1 MKKFLSLLL
10 AALMLSLTSMAV
22 ELGPNQLLM
31 GHYTSDSLSTSG
43 WGQSF
48 LNGVNPIATDLTP
61 DELVVFQ
68 GGEIVAFRIG
78 LASQSP
84 ITRLFV
90 MPVAANGNPTGEITE
105 WPCDVYGQPGWN
117 LIELE
122 EPYMINL
129 PDGYSLR
136 IGFDYEQLGKTAKP
150 ISAVK
155 VGTVYPT
162 YILRNGKWMN
172 YGVNT
177 QGNLSLQCVVENEDF
192 PQYVLRIRDLT
203 SRTKFVA
210 GDEMPYSFK
219 VCNLGVNNV
228 AAGELVFDIAVDGN
242 VVKTITNPVALSQEY
257 ITIEDVID
265 TEGLNLT
272 AGAHT
277 LKVTA
282 TTLKGE
288 PIEPISLSTS
298 FQTFDYG
305 FSHQMHL
312 VEQFTSTGC
321 TWCPVGSA
329 NLTNLCNMR
338 SDVAWVGVH
347 VLFGSPVDPFATAQ
361 SDTLQTYQGVDGY
374 PEGTFD
380 RTMGIGDTGY
390 LYAVLSSTTA
400 STMSTFLDY
409 VSETPSWATV
419 NINSTFD
426 DATREAVIT
435 VDGKLVPGFDELMG
449 GDSRLTVYITE
460 DNLVAAQ
467 INQGTVVNDY
477 VHNGVLRKALVSV
490 KGVDLKKKGDT
501 YSNEFTYTI
510 PADWKAED
518 LNIVAFISRP
528 LRANRLSDLYVTNAN
543 KRKLGE
549 YDEPEFD
556 LGDCDGDGKIT
567 IGDVTTLIDYLLSE
581 SAPISSEEAADCD
594 CDGKIT
600 IGDVTTLIDYLLS
613 GEWPE

>member
-1 MKKFLSLLL
+1 MKKSLTLLL
-10 AALMLSLTSMAV
+10 AAFLLSLTAGAM

-31 GHYTSDSLSTSG
+31 GHYTTDSLSTGG

-48 LNGVNPIATDLTP
+48 LNGVNPIATDITP
-61 DELVVFQ
+61 DELALFQ
-68 GGEIVAFRIG
+68 GGKIVAFRIG

-90 MPVAANGNPTGEITE
+90 MPVGTNGQPTGEITE
-105 WPCDVYGQPGWN
+105 WPCDVYGQQGWT

-162 YILRNGKWMN
+162 YIYRNGKWMN

-177 QGNLSLQCVVENEDF
+177 QGNLSLQCVVENDDF
-192 PQYVLRIRDLT
+192 PQYVLRIRDLVC
-203 SRTKFVA
+203 RTKFVA
-210 GDEMPYSFK
+210 GDDMPYSFK

-228 AAGELVFDIAVDGN
+228 DAGDLVFDIAIDGI
-242 VVKTITNPVALSQEY
+242 VLKTITNPVALSQEY
-257 ITIEDVID
+257 ITIEDVVS
-265 TEGLNLT
+265 TEGLNLA
-272 AGAHT
+272 AGGHT

-288 PIEPISLSTS
+288 PIEPISLSAS

-305 FSHQMHL
+305 FSRQMHL

-321 TWCPVGSA
+321 TWCPVGSS
-329 NLTNLCNMR
+329 NLQNLCNMR
-338 SDVAWVGVH
+338 GDVAWVGVH

-361 SDTLQTYQGVDGY
+361 NDSLQSYQGIDGY

-380 RTMGIGDTGY
+380 RTMGIGDPGC
-390 LYAVLSSTTA
+390 LYAVLSGATA

-426 DATREAVIT
+426 EATRDAVIT

-449 GDSRLTVYITE
+449 GEGRLTVYITE

-467 INQGTVVNDY
+467 INQGTLVNNY
-477 VHNGVLRKALVSV
+477 VHNGVLRKALGSV
-490 KGVDLKKKGDT
+490 KGVALKKKGDA
-501 YSNEFTYTI
+501 YCNEFTYTI
-510 PADWKAED
+510 PEEWKAED

-528 LRANRLSDLYVTNAN
+528 LRANALSDLYVTNAN

-549 YDEPEFD
+549 FDVPEFE

-567 IGDVTTLIDYLLSE
+567 IGDVTTLIDYLLSD
-581 SAPISSEEAADCD
+581 STPISSEEAADCD
-594 CDGKIT
+594 VDGKIT

>member
-1 MKKFLSLLL
+1 MKKSLTLLL
-10 AALMLSLTSMAV
+10 AAFLLSLTAGAM

-31 GHYTSDSLSTSG
+31 GHYTTDSLSTGG

-48 LNGVNPIATDLTP
+48 LNGVNPIATDITP
-61 DELVVFQ
+61 DELALFQ
-68 GGEIVAFRIG
+68 GGKIVAFRIG

-90 MPVAANGNPTGEITE
+90 MPVGTNGQPTGEITE
-105 WPCDVYGQPGWN
+105 WPCDVYGQQGWT

-162 YILRNGKWMN
+162 YIYRNGKWMN

-177 QGNLSLQCVVENEDF
+177 QGNLSLQCVVENDDF
-192 PQYVLRIRDLT
+192 PQYVLRIRDLVC
-203 SRTKFVA
+203 RTKFVA
-210 GDEMPYSFK
+210 GDDMPYSFK

-228 AAGELVFDIAVDGN
+228 DAGDLVFDIAIDGI
-242 VVKTITNPVALSQEY
+242 VLKTITNPVALSQEY
-257 ITIEDVID
+257 ITIEDVVR
-265 TEGLNLT
+265 TEGLNLA
-272 AGAHT
+272 AGGHT

-288 PIEPISLSTS
+288 PIEPISLSTT

-305 FSHQMHL
+305 FSRQMHL

-321 TWCPVGSA
+321 TWCPVGSS
-329 NLTNLCNMR
+329 NLQNLCNMR
-338 SDVAWVGVH
+338 GDVAWVGVH

-361 SDTLQTYQGVDGY
+361 NDSLQSYQGIDGY

-380 RTMGIGDTGY
+380 RTMGIGDPGC
-390 LYAVLSSTTA
+390 LYAVLSGATA

-426 DATREAVIT
+426 EATRDAVIT

-449 GDSRLTVYITE
+449 GGAKLTVYITE

-467 INQGTVVNDY
+467 INQGTLENNY

-490 KGVDLKKKGDT
+490 KGVELKRKGDT

-510 PADWKAED
+510 PANWKAED

-528 LRANRLSDLYVTNAN
+528 LRANALSDLYVTNAN

-549 YDEPEFD
+549 FDVPEFE

-567 IGDVTTLIDYLLSE
+567 IGDVTTLIDYLLSD
-581 SAPISSEEAADCD
+581 STPISSEEAADCD
-594 CDGKIT
+594 VDGKIT

>member
-1 MKKFLSLLL
+1 MD
-10 AALMLSLTSMAV
+10 
-22 ELGPNQLLM
+22 LGPNQLLM

-48 LNGVNPIATDLTP
+48 LNGVNPIATDITP
-61 DELVVFQ
+61 DELAVFQ

-105 WPCDVYGQPGWN
+105 WPCNVYGQPGWN
-117 LIELE
+117 LIELDQ
-122 EPYMINL
+122 PYLVNL

-361 SDTLQTYQGVDGY
+361 SDTLQTYQGIDGY

-467 INQGTVVNDY
+467 INQGTLENNY
-477 VHNGVLRKALVSV
+477 VHNNVFRKALVSV

-501 YSNEFTYTI
+501 YCNEFTYTI
-510 PADWKAED
+510 PDEWKAED

-581 SAPISSEEAADCD
+581 SASVSSEEAADCD
-594 CDGKIT
+594 GDGKIT

>member
-1 MKKFLSLLL
+1 
-10 AALMLSLTSMAV
+10 MLSLTAGAM

-31 GHYTSDSLSTSG
+31 GHYTTDSLSTGG

-48 LNGVNPIATDLTP
+48 LNGVNPIATDITP
-61 DELVVFQ
+61 DELALFQ
-68 GGEIVAFRIG
+68 GGKIVAFRIG

-90 MPVAANGNPTGEITE
+90 MPVGTNGQPTGDITE
-105 WPCDVYGQPGWN
+105 WPCDVYGQQGWT

-162 YILRNGKWMN
+162 YIYRNGKWMN

-192 PQYVLRIRDLT
+192 PQYVLRIRDLVC
-203 SRTKFVA
+203 RTKFVA
-210 GDEMPYSFK
+210 GDDMPYSFK
-219 VCNLGVNNV
+219 VCNLGVNNID
-228 AAGELVFDIAVDGN
+228 AGDLVFDIAIDGI
-242 VVKTITNPVALSQEY
+242 VLKTITNPVALSQEY
-257 ITIEDVID
+257 ITIEDVVS
-265 TEGLNLT
+265 TEGLNLA
-272 AGAHT
+272 AGGHT

-288 PIEPISLSTS
+288 PIEPISLSAS

-305 FSHQMHL
+305 FSRQMHL

-338 SDVAWVGVH
+338 GDVAWVGVH

-361 SDTLQTYQGVDGY
+361 NDTLRAYQGIDGY

-380 RTMGIGDTGY
+380 RAMGIGASGD

-400 STMSTFLDY
+400 STMSSFLDY

-426 DATREAVIT
+426 ETTRNAVIT

-449 GDSRLTVYITE
+449 GGGRLTVYITE
-460 DNLVAAQ
+460 DNLVATQ
-467 INQGTVVNDY
+467 LNQGTLENNY

-528 LRANRLSDLYVTNAN
+528 LRADHLSDLYVTNAN

-549 YDEPEFD
+549 YDEPAIIR
-556 LGDCDGDGKIT
+556 GDVDGDESVSIS
-567 IGDVTTLIDYLLSE
+567 DVTALIDYLLTGTE
-581 SAPISSEEAADCD
+581 APEAADCD
-594 CDGKIT
+594 LDHGVSIS
-600 IGDVTTLIDYLLS
+600 DVTTLIDYLLS

>member
-1 MKKFLSLLL
+1 MKKSLSLLL
-10 AALMLSLTSMAV
+10 AAFLLSLTAGAMD
-22 ELGPNQLLM
+22 LGPNQLLM
-31 GHYTSDSLSTSG
+31 GHYTTDSLSTGG

-48 LNGVNPIATDLTP
+48 LNGVNPIATDITP
-61 DELVVFQ
+61 DELALFQ
-68 GGEIVAFRIG
+68 GGKIVAFRIG

-90 MPVAANGNPTGEITE
+90 MPVGTNGQPTGEITE
-105 WPCDVYGQPGWN
+105 WPCDVYGQQGWT

-162 YILRNGKWMN
+162 YIYRNGKWMN

-192 PQYVLRIRDLT
+192 PQYVLRIRDLVC
-203 SRTKFVA
+203 RTKFVA
-210 GDEMPYSFK
+210 GDDMPYSFK

-228 AAGELVFDIAVDGN
+228 AAGDLVFDIAIDGN

-257 ITIEDVID
+257 ITIEDVVS
-265 TEGLNLT
+265 TEGLNLA
-272 AGAHT
+272 AGTHT

-288 PIEPISLSTS
+288 PIEPISLSAS

-305 FSHQMHL
+305 FSRQMHL

-338 SDVAWVGVH
+338 GDVAWVGVH

-361 SDTLQTYQGVDGY
+361 NDTLQAYQGIDGY

-380 RTMGIGDTGY
+380 RTMGIGDPGC
-390 LYAVLSSTTA
+390 LYAVLSGTTA

-419 NINSTFD
+419 NINSTFNE
-426 DATREAVIT
+426 ATRDAVIT

-449 GDSRLTVYITE
+449 GGAKLTVYITE

-467 INQGTVVNDY
+467 INQGTLENNY

-501 YSNEFTYTI
+501 YCNEFTYTI
-510 PADWKAED
+510 PEEWKAED

-528 LRANRLSDLYVTNAN
+528 LRANALADLYVTNAN

-549 YDEPEFD
+549 FDVPEFE

-567 IGDVTTLIDYLLSE
+567 IGDVTTLIDYLLSD
-581 SAPISSEEAADCD
+581 STPISSEEAADCD
-594 CDGKIT
+594 VDGKIT

>member
-1 MKKFLSLLL
+1 M
-10 AALMLSLTSMAV
+10 

-31 GHYTSDSLSTSG
+31 GHYTTDSLSTGG

-48 LNGVNPIATDLTP
+48 LNGVNPIATDITP
-61 DELVVFQ
+61 DELALFQ
-68 GGEIVAFRIG
+68 GGKIVAFRIG

-90 MPVAANGNPTGEITE
+90 MPVGTNGQPTGDITE
-105 WPCDVYGQPGWN
+105 WPCDVYGQQGWT

-162 YILRNGKWMN
+162 YIYRNGKWMN

-192 PQYVLRIRDLT
+192 PQYVLRIRDLVC
-203 SRTKFVA
+203 RTKFVA
-210 GDEMPYSFK
+210 GDDMPYSFK
-219 VCNLGVNNV
+219 VCNLGVNNID
-228 AAGELVFDIAVDGN
+228 AGDLVFDIAIDGI
-242 VVKTITNPVALSQEY
+242 VLKTITNPVALSQEY
-257 ITIEDVID
+257 ITIEDVVS
-265 TEGLNLT
+265 TEGLNLA
-272 AGAHT
+272 AGGHT

-288 PIEPISLSTS
+288 PIEPISLSAS

-305 FSHQMHL
+305 FSRQMHL

-338 SDVAWVGVH
+338 GDVAWVGVH

-361 SDTLQTYQGVDGY
+361 NDTLRAYQGIDGY

-380 RTMGIGDTGY
+380 RAMGIGASGD

-400 STMSTFLDY
+400 STMSSFLDY

-426 DATREAVIT
+426 ETTRNAVIT

-449 GDSRLTVYITE
+449 GGGRLTVYITE
-460 DNLVAAQ
+460 DNLVATQ
-467 INQGTVVNDY
+467 LNQGTLENNY

-528 LRANRLSDLYVTNAN
+528 LRADHLSDLYVTNAN

-549 YDEPEFD
+549 YDEPAIIR
-556 LGDCDGDGKIT
+556 GDVDGDESVSIS
-567 IGDVTTLIDYLLSE
+567 DVTALIDYLLTGTE
-581 SAPISSEEAADCD
+581 APEAADCD
-594 CDGKIT
+594 LDHGVSIS
-600 IGDVTTLIDYLLS
+600 DVTTLIDYLLS

>member
-1 MKKFLSLLL
+1 MKKSLSLLL
-10 AALMLSLTSMAV
+10 AAFLLSLTAGAM

-31 GHYTSDSLSTSG
+31 GHYTTDSLSTGG

-48 LNGVNPIATDLTP
+48 LNGVNPIATDITP
-61 DELVVFQ
+61 DELALFQ
-68 GGEIVAFRIG
+68 GGKIVAFRIG

-90 MPVAANGNPTGEITE
+90 MPVGTNGQPTGDITE
-105 WPCDVYGQPGWN
+105 WPCDVYGQQGWT

-162 YILRNGKWMN
+162 YIYRNGKWMN

-192 PQYVLRIRDLT
+192 PQYVLRIRDLVC
-203 SRTKFVA
+203 RTKFVA
-210 GDEMPYSFK
+210 GDDMPYSFK
-219 VCNLGVNNV
+219 VCNLGVNNID
-228 AAGELVFDIAVDGN
+228 AGDLVFDIAIDGI
-242 VVKTITNPVALSQEY
+242 VLKTITNPVALSQEY
-257 ITIEDVID
+257 ITIEDVVS
-265 TEGLNLT
+265 TEGLNLA
-272 AGAHT
+272 AGGHT

-288 PIEPISLSTS
+288 PIEPISLSAS

-305 FSHQMHL
+305 FSRQMHL

-338 SDVAWVGVH
+338 GDVAWVGVH

-361 SDTLQTYQGVDGY
+361 NDTLRAYQGIDGY

-380 RTMGIGDTGY
+380 RAMGIGASGD

-400 STMSTFLDY
+400 STMSSFLDY

-426 DATREAVIT
+426 ETTRNAVIT

-449 GDSRLTVYITE
+449 GGGRLTVYITE
-460 DNLVAAQ
+460 DNLVATQ
-467 INQGTVVNDY
+467 LNQGTLENNY

-528 LRANRLSDLYVTNAN
+528 LRADHLSDLYVTNAN

-549 YDEPEFD
+549 YDEPAIIR
-556 LGDCDGDGKIT
+556 GDVDGDESVSIS
-567 IGDVTTLIDYLLSE
+567 DVTALIDYLLTGTE
-581 SAPISSEEAADCD
+581 APEAADCD
-594 CDGKIT
+594 LDHGVSIS
-600 IGDVTTLIDYLLS
+600 DVTTLIDYLLS

>member
-1 MKKFLSLLL
+1 
-10 AALMLSLTSMAV
+10 MLSLTAGAMD
-22 ELGPNQLLM
+22 LGPNQLLM
-31 GHYTSDSLSTSG
+31 GHYTTDSLSTGG

-48 LNGVNPIATDLTP
+48 LNGVNPIATDITP
-61 DELVVFQ
+61 DELALFQ
-68 GGEIVAFRIG
+68 GGKIVAFRIG

-90 MPVAANGNPTGEITE
+90 MPVGTNGQPTGEITE
-105 WPCDVYGQPGWN
+105 WPCDVYGQQGWT

-162 YILRNGKWMN
+162 YIYRNGKWMN

-192 PQYVLRIRDLT
+192 PQYVLRIRDLVC
-203 SRTKFVA
+203 RTKFVA
-210 GDEMPYSFK
+210 GDDMPYSFK

-228 AAGELVFDIAVDGN
+228 AAGDLVFDIAIDGN

-257 ITIEDVID
+257 ITIEDVVS
-265 TEGLNLT
+265 TEGLNLA
-272 AGAHT
+272 AGTHT

-288 PIEPISLSTS
+288 PIEPISLSAS

-305 FSHQMHL
+305 FSRQMHL

-338 SDVAWVGVH
+338 GDVAWVGVH

-361 SDTLQTYQGVDGY
+361 NDTLQAYQGIDGY

-380 RTMGIGDTGY
+380 RTMGIGDPGC
-390 LYAVLSSTTA
+390 LYAVLSGTTA

-419 NINSTFD
+419 NINSTFNE
-426 DATREAVIT
+426 ATRDAVIT

-449 GDSRLTVYITE
+449 GGAKLTVYITE

-467 INQGTVVNDY
+467 INQGTLENNY

-501 YSNEFTYTI
+501 YCNEFTYTI
-510 PADWKAED
+510 PEEWKAED

-528 LRANRLSDLYVTNAN
+528 LRANALADLYVTNAN

-549 YDEPEFD
+549 FDVPEFE

-567 IGDVTTLIDYLLSE
+567 IGDVTTLIDYLLSD
-581 SAPISSEEAADCD
+581 STPISSEEAADCD
-594 CDGKIT
+594 VDGKIT

>member
-1 MKKFLSLLL
+1 MD
-10 AALMLSLTSMAV
+10 
-22 ELGPNQLLM
+22 LGPNQLLM
-31 GHYTSDSLSTSG
+31 GHYTTDSLSTGG

-48 LNGVNPIATDLTP
+48 LNGVNPIATDITP
-61 DELVVFQ
+61 DELALFQ
-68 GGEIVAFRIG
+68 GGKIVAFRIG

-90 MPVAANGNPTGEITE
+90 MPVGTNGQPTGEITE
-105 WPCDVYGQPGWN
+105 WPCDVYGQQGWT

-162 YILRNGKWMN
+162 YIYRNGKWMN

-192 PQYVLRIRDLT
+192 PQYVLRIRDLVC
-203 SRTKFVA
+203 RTKFVA
-210 GDEMPYSFK
+210 GDDMPYSFK

-228 AAGELVFDIAVDGN
+228 AAGDLVFDIAIDGN

-257 ITIEDVID
+257 ITIEDVVS
-265 TEGLNLT
+265 TEGLNLA
-272 AGAHT
+272 AGTHT

-288 PIEPISLSTS
+288 PIEPISLSAS

-305 FSHQMHL
+305 FSRQMHL

-338 SDVAWVGVH
+338 GDVAWVGVH

-361 SDTLQTYQGVDGY
+361 NDTLQAYQGIDGY

-380 RTMGIGDTGY
+380 RTMGIGDPGC
-390 LYAVLSSTTA
+390 LYAVLSGTTA

-419 NINSTFD
+419 NINSTFNE
-426 DATREAVIT
+426 ATRDAVIT

-449 GDSRLTVYITE
+449 GGAKLTVYITE

-467 INQGTVVNDY
+467 INQGTLENNY

-501 YSNEFTYTI
+501 YCNEFTYTI
-510 PADWKAED
+510 PEEWKAED

-528 LRANRLSDLYVTNAN
+528 LRANALADLYVTNAN

-549 YDEPEFD
+549 FDVPEFE

-567 IGDVTTLIDYLLSE
+567 IGDVTTLIDYLLSD
-581 SAPISSEEAADCD
+581 STPISSEEAADCD
-594 CDGKIT
+594 VDGKIT

>member
-1 MKKFLSLLL
+1 MKKSFLLLL
-10 AALMLSLTSMAV
+10 AAFMLSLSAGAV

-48 LNGVNPIATDLTP
+48 LTGVHPIATDLNAY
-61 DELVVFQ
+61 ELALFQ
-68 GGEIVAFRIG
+68 GGKIVAFRIG
-78 LASQSP
+78 LASEAP
-84 ITRLFV
+84 ISRLFV
-90 MPVAANGNPTGEITE
+90 MFIGTDGKPTGEITE
-105 WPCDVYGQPGWN
+105 WPCDVDGQQGWN
-117 LIELE
+117 LVELE
-122 EPYMINL
+122 TPYTINV

-136 IGFDYEQLGKTAKP
+136 IGFDYEQLTRTSKP

-162 YILRNGKWMN
+162 YIYRNGKWMN

-177 QGNLSLQCVVENEDF
+177 QGNLSLQCVVENDDF
-192 PQYVLRIRDLT
+192 PQYVLRIRDL
-203 SRTKFVA
+203 SSKSPIVA

-219 VCNLGVNNV
+219 VCNLGVGDI
-228 AAGELVFDIAVDGN
+228 AAGDLVFDIAIDGN
-242 VVKTITNPVALSQEY
+242 VVKTISNPEALTREY
-257 ITIEDVID
+257 FTIQDVID
-265 TEGLNLT
+265 TEGMNLE

-288 PIEPISLSTS
+288 PIEPISLSTT
-298 FQTFDYG
+298 FKTFDFG
-305 FSHQMHL
+305 FSRQMHL

-329 NLTNLCNMR
+329 NLTNLCDMR
-338 SDVAWVGVH
+338 GDVAWVGVH

-361 SDTLQTYQGVDGY
+361 NDTLQAYQGIDGY

-380 RTMGIGDTGY
+380 RAMGIGASGY
-390 LYAVLSSTTA
+390 LYAVLSGTTA

-426 DATREAVIT
+426 EATRDAVIT

-449 GDSRLTVYITE
+449 GGGRLTVYITE
-460 DNLVAAQ
+460 DNLVATQ
-467 INQGTVVNDY
+467 LNQGTLENNY

-490 KGVDLKKKGDT
+490 KGVELKRKGDT

-510 PADWKAED
+510 PANWKAED

-528 LRANRLSDLYVTNAN
+528 LRPDHLSDLYVTNAN

-549 YDEPEFD
+549 FDEPEFEV
-556 LGDCDGDGKIT
+556 GDCDGDGKIT

-581 SAPISSEEAADCD
+581 SASVSSEDAADCD
-594 CDGKIT
+594 GDGKIT

>member
-1 MKKFLSLLL
+1 MKKSLLL
-10 AALMLSLTSMAV
+10 FLAAFMLSLTAGAV
-22 ELGPNQLLM
+22 DLGPNQLLM
-31 GHYTSDSLSTSG
+31 GHYTTDSLSVNG

-48 LNGVNPIATDLTP
+48 LNGVNPIATDITP
-61 DELVVFQ
+61 DELAVFQ
-68 GGEIVAFRIG
+68 GGKIVAFRIG

-105 WPCDVYGQPGWN
+105 WPCNVDGQQGWN
-117 LIELE
+117 LIELQ
-122 EPYMINL
+122 EPYQINL

-136 IGFDYEQLGKTAKP
+136 IGFDYEQLSKTAKP

-162 YILRNGKWMN
+162 LILRNGKWMN

-192 PQYVLRIRDLT
+192 PQYVLRIRDLNC
-203 SRTKFVA
+203 RTKFVA
-210 GDEMPYSFK
+210 GDDMNYSFK
-219 VCNLGVNNV
+219 VCNLGVNNID
-228 AAGELVFDIAVDGN
+228 AGDLVFDIAIDGI
-242 VVKTITNPVALSQEY
+242 VLKTITNPVALSQNY
-257 ITIEDVID
+257 ITIEDVIS
-265 TEGLNLT
+265 TEGLNLA
-272 AGAHT
+272 AGGHT

-288 PIEPISLSTS
+288 PIEPISLSAT

-305 FSHQMHL
+305 FSRQMHL

-338 SDVAWVGVH
+338 GDVAWVGVH

-361 SDTLQTYQGVDGY
+361 NDTLQAYQGIDGY

-380 RTMGIGDTGY
+380 RAMGIGASGD

-400 STMSTFLDY
+400 TTMSTFLDY
-409 VSETPSWATV
+409 VSETPSWASI
-419 NINSTFD
+419 NINSTFNE
-426 DATREAVIT
+426 ATRDAVIT

-449 GDSRLTVYITE
+449 GEGRLTVYITE
-460 DNLVAAQ
+460 DNLVASQ
-467 INQGTVVNDY
+467 INQGTLENNY

-501 YSNEFTYTI
+501 YCNEFTYTI
-510 PADWKAED
+510 PTDWKAED

-528 LRANRLSDLYVTNAN
+528 LRPDHLSDLYVTNAN

-556 LGDCDGDGKIT
+556 LGDCDGDGRIT
-567 IGDVTTLIDYLLSE
+567 ISDVTSLIDYLLSE
-581 SAPISSEEAADCD
+581 SASVSSDEAADCD
-594 CDGKIT
+594 GDGRIT

-613 GEWPE
+613 GEWTE

>member
-1 MKKFLSLLL
+1 MKKSLLLLL
-10 AALMLSLTSMAV
+10 AAFLLSLTAGAMD
-22 ELGPNQLLM
+22 LGPNQLLM
-31 GHYTSDSLSTSG
+31 GHYTSDSLSTTG

-48 LNGVNPIATDLTP
+48 LNGVNPIATDITP
-61 DELVVFQ
+61 DELAVFQ

-105 WPCDVYGQPGWN
+105 WPCNVDGQQGWN

-122 EPYMINL
+122 QPYLINL

-136 IGFDYEQLGKTAKP
+136 IGFDYEQLSKTAKP

-162 YILRNGKWMN
+162 YIYRNGKWMN

-192 PQYVLRIRDLT
+192 PQYVLRIRDLNC
-203 SRTKFVA
+203 RTKFVA
-210 GDEMPYSFK
+210 GDDMNYSFK

-228 AAGELVFDIAVDGN
+228 DAGDLVFDIAIDGI
-242 VVKTITNPVALSQEY
+242 VLKTITNPVALSQEY
-257 ITIEDVID
+257 ITIEDVVS
-265 TEGLNLT
+265 TEGLNLA
-272 AGAHT
+272 AGGHT

-288 PIEPISLSTS
+288 PIEPISLSAS

-305 FSHQMHL
+305 FSRQMHL

-338 SDVAWVGVH
+338 GDVAWVGVH

-361 SDTLQTYQGVDGY
+361 NDTLQAYQGIDGY

-380 RTMGIGDTGY
+380 RTMGIGDPGC
-390 LYAVLSSTTA
+390 LYAVLSGTTA

-426 DATREAVIT
+426 EATRDAVIT

-449 GDSRLTVYITE
+449 GGGRLTVYITE
-460 DNLVAAQ
+460 DNLVATQ
-467 INQGTVVNDY
+467 LNQGTLENNY

-490 KGVDLKKKGDT
+490 KGVELKRKGDT

-510 PADWKAED
+510 PANWKAED

-528 LRANRLSDLYVTNAN
+528 LRPDHLSDLYVTNAN

-549 YDEPEFD
+549 YDVPEFD

-567 IGDVTTLIDYLLSE
+567 IGDVTTLIDYLLSD
-581 SAPISSEEAADCD
+581 SAPISSVEAADCD
-594 CDGKIT
+594 VDGKIT

>member
-1 MKKFLSLLL
+1 
-10 AALMLSLTSMAV
+10 MLSLTAGAMD
-22 ELGPNQLLM
+22 LGPNQLLM
-31 GHYTSDSLSTSG
+31 GHYTTDSLSTGG

-48 LNGVNPIATDLTP
+48 LNGVNPIATDITP
-61 DELVVFQ
+61 DELALFQ
-68 GGEIVAFRIG
+68 GGKIVAFRIG

-90 MPVAANGNPTGEITE
+90 MPVGTNGQPTGEITE
-105 WPCDVYGQPGWN
+105 WPCDVYGQQGWT

-162 YILRNGKWMN
+162 YIYRNGKWMN

-192 PQYVLRIRDLT
+192 PQYVLRIRDLVC
-203 SRTKFVA
+203 RTKFVA
-210 GDEMPYSFK
+210 GDDMPYSFK

-228 AAGELVFDIAVDGN
+228 AAGDLVFDIAIDGN

-257 ITIEDVID
+257 ITIEDVVS
-265 TEGLNLT
+265 TEGLNLA
-272 AGAHT
+272 AGTHT

-288 PIEPISLSTS
+288 PIEPISLSAS

-305 FSHQMHL
+305 FSRQMHL

-338 SDVAWVGVH
+338 GDVAWVGVH

-361 SDTLQTYQGVDGY
+361 NDTLQAYQGIDGY

-380 RTMGIGDTGY
+380 RTMGIGDPGC
-390 LYAVLSSTTA
+390 LYAVLSGTTA

-419 NINSTFD
+419 NINSTFNE
-426 DATREAVIT
+426 ATRDAVIT

-449 GDSRLTVYITE
+449 GGAKLTVYITE

-467 INQGTVVNDY
+467 INQGTLENNY

-501 YSNEFTYTI
+501 YCNEFTYTI
-510 PADWKAED
+510 PEEWKAED

-528 LRANRLSDLYVTNAN
+528 LRANALADLYVTNAN

-549 YDEPEFD
+549 FDVPEFE

-567 IGDVTTLIDYLLSE
+567 IGDVTTLIDYLLS
-581 SAPISSEEAADCD
+581 
-594 CDGKIT
+594 
-600 IGDVTTLIDYLLS
+600 